1 MGKKQDLGSEKKVV
15 RNGSK
20 STKNPDE
27 VKELDTAL
35 KYSMWSYEERTEVA
49 VELSLLC
56 RLY

>member
-1 MGKKQDLGSEKKVV
+1 MGKNQDLGSEKKVV

-35 KYSMWSYEERTEVA
+35 KYSV
-49 VELSLLC
+49 
-56 RLY
+56 

>member
-35 KYSMWSYEERTEVA
+35 KYSVLYYEERTEIA
-49 VELSLLC
+49 LT
-56 RLY
+56 